1 MDNQVEA
8 LEFHIDNESAVTNI
22 PLIDLQL
29 KNNLLICCIVRNN
42 KVITPS
48 GRDSIQVND
57 TVVVVTTHKGLRDIS
72 DIMKNPVR

>member
-8 LEFHIDNESAVTNI
+8 LEFHISTKSAVTDI

-29 KNNLLICCIVRNN
+29 KNELLICCIVRGNHI
-42 KVITPS
+42 ITPT
-48 GRDSIQVND
+48 GRDSIQVDD
-57 TVVVVTTHKGLRDIS
+57 TVIVVTTHKGLRDIQ